1 MLDKNLIITNTPLL
15 LVMSAENSFSGYDR
29 RVDHNPVEVTCGEKL
44 DGPELPKFRNYSER
58 GNYIVVIIGD
68 ATYSGKE
75 NLKITSGQSIKAVAY
90 LNLSITQGFR
100 KYD

>member
-1 MLDKNLIITNTPLL
+1 MVQNYLNLEITQ
-15 LVMSAENSFSGYDR
+15 
-29 RVDHNPVEVTCGEKL
+29 
-44 DGPELPKFRNYSER
+44 ER

-90 LNLSITQGFR
+90 QIYR
-100 KYD
+100 

>member
-1 MLDKNLIITNTPLL
+1 
-15 LVMSAENSFSGYDR
+15 
-29 RVDHNPVEVTCGEKL
+29 VTCGENL
-44 DGPELPKFRNYSER
+44 MVQNYLNLEITQER

-100 KYD
+100 KYDDKFDYNKDTDRFVYPAGTF

>member
-1 MLDKNLIITNTPLL
+1 
-15 LVMSAENSFSGYDR
+15 
-29 RVDHNPVEVTCGEKL
+29 VTCGENL
-44 DGPELPKFRNYSER
+44 MVQNYLNLEITQER

-90 LNLSITQGFR
+90 LNIDNTR
-100 KYD
+100 IWKYDDK